1 MVLDTLCYHSLRT
14 RMDDQAP
21 SDQQATSDQDFIAIT
36 DTVTIPANMTSA
48 SVSVT
53 IRHVSIPIGRVIP
66 MCVYS

>member
-1 MVLDTLCYHSLRT
+1 
-14 RMDDQAP
+14 MDDQAP
-21 SDQQATSDQDFIAIT
+21 IDQQATSDQDFIAIT
-36 DTVTIPANMTSA
+36 DTVTIPANMTSV